1 MAHRVTGLIK
11 VNLRVRDQ
19 AAALEFLQQA
29 LGAEPAKDRGSDTI
43 GEFTGATARLAD
55 LVFDVVAP
63 STPDGALAKSI
74 DQRGEGY
81 DSIALQVEN
90 LDDTT
95 AHLEGMGVRVIN
107 RTDYHGS
114 KIAFIHPRSAFGM
127 LIELIERPQ
136 PGTQA

>member
-1 MAHRVTGLIK
+1 MAHRIIGLIK

-19 AAALEFLQQA
+19 GAAMRFLLEA
-29 LGAEPAKDRGSDTI
+29 LGGSAIRDRGEDTI
-43 GEFTGATARLAD
+43 GEFTGATAQVAD

-63 STPDGALAKSI
+63 TDPDGALAKSI

-95 AHLEGMGVRVIN
+95 AHLEGMGIRVVN

-114 KIAFIHPRSAFGM
+114 KIAFIHPRTAFGM
-127 LIELIERPQ
+127 LIELIERPAS
-136 PGTQA
+136 GA

>member
-1 MAHRVTGLIK
+1 LAHRITKLLK
-11 VNLRVRDQ
+11 VNLRARDG
-19 AAALEFLQQA
+19 AAVLQFLQQA
-29 LGAEPAKDRGSDTI
+29 LGAEPLKDRGDDTI
-43 GEFTGATARLAD
+43 GQFTGATAQLAD
-55 LVFDVVAP
+55 LVFDVVSP
-63 STPDGALAKSI
+63 SSEDGALAKSI

-90 LDDTT
+90 LDDTV

-127 LIELIERPQ
+127 LIELIERPSA
-136 PGTQA
+136 GA